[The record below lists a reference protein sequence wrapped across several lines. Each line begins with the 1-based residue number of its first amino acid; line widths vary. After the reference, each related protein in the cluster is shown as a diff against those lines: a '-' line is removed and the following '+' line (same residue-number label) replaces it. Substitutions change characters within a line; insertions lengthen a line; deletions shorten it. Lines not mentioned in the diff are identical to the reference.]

1 MLQIF
6 VDARGKSFVI
16 LVTLILCSTL
26 YGDDRWP
33 QFRGPDG
40 QGHSTQT
47 DVPVQFDLEH
57 GVRWR
62 TPIEGKGWSSPVV
75 ADGQVW
81 LTTAVSTAASAEE
94 TEKKLANVE
103 FKDIKEVASSVTFL
117 AVCVDFASG
126 KIIHRIELATTT
138 DPQPI
143 NPLNTFASPTPVLDG
158 GRVYCHF
165 GNYGTWCLDS
175 KSGKTI
181 WHEQIEVEYSVG
193 PGSSPILC
201 DDLLIVVCDGCDQQ
215 FVLALDKATGQTVWK
230 TPRPA
235 LRADSVEFKKSFCTP
250 LVIEVDGKKQIV
262 VPGAQWIAAY
272 EPASGLEIWRID
284 HGDGFSL
291 CAAPLFSHGL
301 VIFSTGYGKPDLVA
315 VRPEGHGDVSSTHV
329 AWRTTRGAPNKPSPI
344 IVGDEL
350 YMLAD
355 NGVLT
360 QLRIADGSEVWRQR
374 LGAEYS
380 ASPVAAGDKIYF
392 LAHDGTV
399 SVVQASPTFQLL
411 AENKLESRLMASPA
425 IVGKDLLIRSE
436 QALLRIGN

>member
-1 MLQIF
+1 MLQIS
-6 VDARGKSFVI
+6 VDPRRDCF
-16 LVTLILCSTL
+16 LILIMLIVCSTL
-26 YGDDRWP
+26 NGDDRWP
-33 QFRGPDG
+33 QFRGPSG
-40 QGHSTQT
+40 QGQAVQT
-47 DVPVQFDLEH
+47 DLPIQFGLDKGL
-57 GVRWR
+57 RWR

-81 LTTAVSTAASAEE
+81 LTTAVSAAASAEE
-94 TEKKLANVE
+94 TDKKLANVE
-103 FKDIKEVASSVTFL
+103 FKDIKEVASNVTFF
-117 AVCVDFASG
+117 AVCVDFATG
-126 KIIHRIELATTT
+126 KILHNIELTKTT
-138 DPQPI
+138 DAQPI

-165 GNYGTWCLDS
+165 GNYGTWCLDA
-175 KSGKTI
+175 KSGETI
-181 WHEQIEVEYSVG
+181 WHEQIEVDYSVG
-193 PGSSPILC
+193 PGSSPIVC
-201 DDLLIVVCDGCDQQ
+201 DDLLILVCDGCDQQ
-215 FVLALDKATGQTVWK
+215 FVSALDKATGKSAWK
-230 TPRPA
+230 TSRPP
-235 LRADSVEFKKSFCTP
+235 LRSKDAEFRKSFSTP

-272 EPASGLEIWRID
+272 EPTSGTEIWRID

-315 VRPEGHGDVSSTHV
+315 VRPNGQGDVTSTHV
-329 AWRTTRGAPNKPSPI
+329 VWRTKRGAPNKPSPI

-360 QLRIADGSEVWRQR
+360 QLRIADGTEVWRQR
-374 LGAEYS
+374 LGAEFS

-392 LAHDGTV
+392 LSHEGTV
-399 SVVQASPTFQLL
+399 SVVQAGAAFKLL

-425 IVGKDLLIRSE
+425 VVGNDLLIRSE
-436 QALLRIGN
+436 QALLRIGD